1 MPLSQ
6 LLYILPGLLRHS
18 RGMGFL
24 RSMGQQSTPS
34 GRLSQVSAL
43 LLTLHPPLPS
53 RRKKVFQPPRLYA
66 HLGYYLS
73 SASSHFWGIP
83 FFPVIQISF
92 MLIAFSSAP
101 QAFPLSCQG
110 CLQSLQQVCSLY
122 HLGHRLLPAHSCLL
136 QRQLWHAGSIL
147 SRLFAPGMLHS
158 YSCLKRVERR
168 TEHLAPQQ
176 EARC

>member
-34 GRLSQVSAL
+34 RRLGQVSAL
-43 LLTLHPPLPS
+43 LRTLHPPLPS
-53 RRKKVFQPPRLYA
+53 RRKKVFQTPRLYA

-73 SASSHFWGIP
+73 SASSHFGGNP
-83 FFPVIQISF
+83 FFPVIQIYF

-101 QAFPLSCQG
+101 QDFPLSCPG
-110 CLQSLQQVCSLY
+110 CLQSLLRVCSLY
-122 HLGHRLLPAHSCLL
+122 HLCHRPSPAHSCLL
-136 QRQLWHAGSIL
+136 RRQRLPAGSIL
-147 SRLFAPGMLHS
+147 SSLCAPGI
-158 YSCLKRVERR
+158 
-168 TEHLAPQQ
+168 
-176 EARC
+176 